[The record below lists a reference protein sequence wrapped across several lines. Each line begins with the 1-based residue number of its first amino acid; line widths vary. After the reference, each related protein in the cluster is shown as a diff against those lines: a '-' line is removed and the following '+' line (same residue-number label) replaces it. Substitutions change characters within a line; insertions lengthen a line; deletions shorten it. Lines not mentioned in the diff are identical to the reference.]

1 MVVTKGIKEW
11 FLIFF
16 LKNDILKDHL
26 INEDRPAFAELK
38 NKPENLSG
46 LN

>member
-1 MVVTKGIKEW
+1 MISSS
-11 FLIFF
+11 FFFF

-26 INEDRPAFAELK
+26 INEDRSLLAELK
-38 NKPENLSG
+38 NKLENLSG